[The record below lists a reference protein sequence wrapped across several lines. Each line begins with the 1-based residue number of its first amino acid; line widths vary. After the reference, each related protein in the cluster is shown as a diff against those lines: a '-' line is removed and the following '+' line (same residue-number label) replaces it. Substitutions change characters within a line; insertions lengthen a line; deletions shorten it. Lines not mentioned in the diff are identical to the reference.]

1 MRPSFAKLAPGG
13 SLDIRAPVAGSWRN
27 GENFWSDDCM
37 KMPASPPPSQRTSW
51 LERER
56 AAIDAE
62 LAEPVVISRP
72 ARQTLPVV
80 FCSPHSGRAYP
91 TALLTASRLS
101 ALSLRRSEDAYVDEL
116 FAAATHLG
124 APILSAVFPRAYL
137 DVNRE
142 PYELDP
148 RLIEGPLPRGANTQS
163 ARVAGGL
170 GTVPRLVADGEDI
183 YAGRIPV
190 DVAMLRI
197 ERLYHPFHR
206 ALADLIAETH
216 RQFGVALLIDCHS
229 MPSSSSGPTPS
240 SRPHFVI
247 GDRFGTSC
255 APEVTRT
262 VTRALAA
269 AGCDVLANRPYAGG
283 FITEHYGRP
292 LSGVHAIQIE
302 INRALYLQESTLQR
316 SADFAACTRIVEGM
330 IRAVASMTTGWVG
343 PAREAAE

>member
-1 MRPSFAKLAPGG
+1 MKLPT
-13 SLDIRAPVAGSWRN
+13 SSVT
-27 GENFWSDDCM
+27 
-37 KMPASPPPSQRTSW
+37 SQRDSW
-51 LERER
+51 LESER
-56 AAIDAE
+56 SAIDAE
-62 LAEPVVISRP
+62 LPEPVLITRP
-72 ARQTLPVV
+72 SKQTLPVV
-80 FCSPHSGRAYP
+80 FCSPHSGRIYP
-91 TALLTASRLS
+91 KPFLTASRLS
-101 ALSLRRSEDAYVDEL
+101 ALALRRSEDAYVDEL
-116 FAAATHLG
+116 FACATRLG
-124 APILSAVFPRAYL
+124 APIVSAAFPRAYL

-170 GTVPRLVADGEDI
+170 GTIPRLVADGEDI
-183 YAGRIPV
+183 YPGRIPV
-190 DVAMLRI
+190 DVALLRI

-206 ALADLIAETH
+206 ALGGLVAETH
-216 RQFGVALLIDCHS
+216 RRFGIALLIDCHS
-229 MPSSSSGPTPS
+229 MPSSSSGPGQS

-262 VTRALAA
+262 IMRSLST

-292 LSGVHAIQIE
+292 PSGIHAIQIE
-302 INRALYLQESTLQR
+302 INRALYLHEATLQR
-316 SADFAACTRIVEGM
+316 SPDFTACTHLVEGM
-330 IRAVASMTTGWVG
+330 VSAVAAMAAAWVG